1 MHEETMSLNYCNTR
15 NHINDLRYAKRVK
28 KKMSDLQRSGMRE
41 IDFRRLKFFNQRNH
55 INQFN

>member
-28 KKMSDLQRSGMRE
+28 KKNVGFAAKWNE
-41 IDFRRLKFFNQRNH
+41 RN
-55 INQFN
+55 

>member
-1 MHEETMSLNYCNTR
+1 MSLNYCNTR